1 MPNPFDETRSVD
13 EPYAIYKNDEKGW
26 EWRIL
31 ATRKMPEN
39 EGSPF
44 DVWYIAAKSP
54 YTDGNWGYGDT
65 YKSEVLNDESGGAGK
80 LVECTP
86 EWEIHYGHHK
96 QT

>member
-1 MPNPFDETRSVD
+1 MFNPFEGSRSIN
-13 EPYAIYKNDEKGW
+13 EPYAIYKNDEKGY

-44 DVWYIAAKSP
+44 AIWYLARRGPTA
-54 YTDGNWGYGDT
+54 DQDWEYGDT
-65 YKSEVLNDESGGAGK
+65 YKSEVLNGESGGAGK